1 MRRCFVAVVLTLLSV
16 AASVSALGLDD
27 DELSSSEILP
37 TFTVKTL
44 TESNFEHDT
53 QAATGSTTGDWF
65 VMFGVASC
73 PHCVHAKAAWQE
85 MAKHR
90 STHRTLIGE
99 VDCDASYWVC
109 SRFAVRSYPTF
120 LLFKSGAYYE
130 YRGTRTVEMFQ
141 AWLQGPYLESKVGP
155 VPPELAG
162 LTKLVAIAKEVAKD
176 FDHVAQ
182 TMPLLAYGSL
192 GMIVVLTALLT
203 VLCLFCPSA
212 PTKPQKPLATGKA
225 PSALP
230 TKQANVGGGKPGSPP
245 VTKASD
251 ETKKKQ

>member
-1 MRRCFVAVVLTLLSV
+1 MRRCFVAVVLALLSV

-85 MAKHR
+85 MAKHC

-162 LTKLVAIAKEVAKD
+162 LTKLVAIAKESQAM
-176 FDHVAQ
+176 Q
-182 TMPLLAYGSL
+182 LLAG
-192 GMIVVLTALLT
+192 LLK
-203 VLCLFCPSA
+203 VNLLCLLCPSA
-212 PTKPQKPLATGKA
+212 PPKPQKPLATGKA